1 MEKETDGVAVEVGN
15 GLVLAAEG
23 VLLRLDARV
32 GVFCRTRDRLN
43 EREMMRMRLSTMIS
57 AFLRS
62 ILPRS
67 AI

>member
-1 MEKETDGVAVEVGN
+1 MEKETDGVAVEGGN

-23 VLLRLDARV
+23 VLLTLGALVWVFGRARY
-32 GVFCRTRDRLN
+32 RLN
-43 EREMMRMRLSTMIS
+43 EREMMRMRLSTMIG

-62 ILPRS
+62 NLPRS